1 VLQVNTFLQTIA
13 AQPPVISLGGYVTI
27 NRQLLIGVSRHFSA
41 MSVCV
46 KFHPTNKNG
55 KGQLKRVPKEMKG
68 GRVTMK

>member
-41 MSVCV
+41 ERDERRESDNEIKV
-46 KFHPTNKNG
+46 
-55 KGQLKRVPKEMKG
+55 
-68 GRVTMK
+68 